1 MQRPAKLFLPLFI
14 VYLAITLF
22 SIVTKNRL
30 EAMQVD
36 VAVVRVANTF
46 LLILSI
52 FSLLFQYRGM
62 QDANPNVFIRRVM
75 GSLLLKML
83 VCVGAILM
91 YHFLS
96 GGQMN
101 NRAILVSLFLYLVY
115 LIVEVWILM
124 NLNRK
129 KNA

>member
-1 MQRPAKLFLPLFI
+1 MQRPAKLFLPLLI
-14 VYLAITLF
+14 VYFGIALFCFVAKKNLAALHI
-22 SIVTKNRL
+22 
-30 EAMQVD
+30 D
-36 VAVVRVANTF
+36 VPVVQLANTF

-52 FSLLFQYRGM
+52 ISLLFQYNGM

-75 GSLLLKML
+75 GSLLLKMA
-83 VCVGAILM
+83 VCVGAILI

-115 LIVEVWILM
+115 LVVEVWILM

>member
-52 FSLLFQYRGM
+52 FSLLFQYKGM

>member
-1 MQRPAKLFLPLFI
+1 MQRPAKIFLPLFPI
-14 VYLAITLF
+14 YFSVVLILFVAKKNLVAMHIDVPVVQLAN
-22 SIVTKNRL
+22 S
-30 EAMQVD
+30 
-36 VAVVRVANTF
+36 F

-52 FSLLFQYRGM
+52 ISLLFQYKGM

-75 GSLLLKML
+75 GSLLLKMA
-83 VCVGAILM
+83 VCVGAILI

-115 LIVEVWILM
+115 LVVEVWILM